1 MKEIASTQDAAL
13 DYATVMDRNI
23 VLAGEL
29 IAAQLADP
37 ALLEE
42 IPDGAT
48 VILVPDDD
56 PALAEH
62 NLAIAREVF
71 ARGKN
76 VYLKHVR
83 TSAAPARVSP
93 ATAAPR

>member
-1 MKEIASTQDAAL
+1 MNEIASTQDAAL
-13 DYATVMDRNI
+13 DYATVMDRNL

-48 VILVPDDD
+48 VILIPDDD

-62 NLAIAREVF
+62 NLALVREVF

-83 TSAAPARVSP
+83 TPAAERVSP